1 LVYDWDAANPL
12 NIAFRR
18 VLSGNNWDAWL
29 LLVQRLMTVTLTT
42 EPDKFIWS
50 LNSLGQFSVKSY
62 CADLLNEHT
71 IFLRKYILKL
81 KVPLKIK
88 IFMWFLHQK
97 VILTKDNLEKPNWN
111 GCPKCAFTDSN
122 ESINHLFFECLLA
135 RLVCRVV
142 FSTFNIVPPANVM
155 NMFRNWLNDVD
166 KITKA

>member
-50 LNSLGQFSVKSY
+50 LNSSGQFSVKSY

-97 VILTKDNLEKPNWN
+97 VILTKDNLEKRNWN
-111 GCPKCAFTDSN
+111 ECPKCAFSDSN
-122 ESINHLFFECLLA
+122 EFINHFFLRVPSCPFGLESCLFYF
-135 RLVCRVV
+135 
-142 FSTFNIVPPANVM
+142 
-155 NMFRNWLNDVD
+155 
-166 KITKA
+166 